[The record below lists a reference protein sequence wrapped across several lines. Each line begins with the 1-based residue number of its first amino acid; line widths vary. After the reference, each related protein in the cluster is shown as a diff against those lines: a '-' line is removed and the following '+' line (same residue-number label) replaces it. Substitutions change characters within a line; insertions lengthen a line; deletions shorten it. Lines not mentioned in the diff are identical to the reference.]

1 VIGPAGNVSDNW
13 GRCRCFFLPSFP
25 PDEFIYSLPSS
36 RPIQIMPDVSHPIR
50 GRCCW
55 ERYDS
60 INLQPRMRT
69 VLALPDRQ
77 LFLFSSS
84 LRVFLC
90 VASVSCF
97 FAFPAKQNLNLPLLF
112 SVWGRLHV
120 FDSVYDLMHN
130 LNAIDQIAIRLFF
143 SHQLEQPVNPFLA
156 KIHQQCS
163 F

>member
-1 VIGPAGNVSDNW
+1 MSLVRRRRRRRSGLVIGPAGNVSDNW

-77 LFLFSSS
+77 LFHPHYGVFYASQ
-84 LRVFLC
+84 VFL
-90 VASVSCF
+90 AFLLSRQSRISIFRSF
-97 FAFPAKQNLNLPLLF
+97 FQFKA
-112 SVWGRLHV
+112 
-120 FDSVYDLMHN
+120 VYT
-130 LNAIDQIAIRLFF
+130 
-143 SHQLEQPVNPFLA
+143 
-156 KIHQQCS
+156 CS
-163 F
+163 IPCTI